1 MKSNLDVWAIQ
12 KDKDETRIALKNVK
26 KDSCGNILYLNC
38 WCDFYIADKVIKGRL
53 FDSFF
58 YSEDSDTLILFS
70 KGQISEEEIENYLK
84 EFGIEYTVVRFKT
97 PTTKEYVGNDWFPDI
112 WFAREEYVLR
122 EAIDDSL
129 SKCIEDCT
137 YFPNKEAGVSLS
149 YRDEFD
155 VNHEIEGRFCKGVLN
170 FDDKIV
176 LLISQDDK
184 RNLKRETVEK
194 ILKEKDI
201 ACIVKEEKFQR
212 K

>member
-12 KDKDETRIALKNVK
+12 KDKDETRMALKNIK
-26 KDSCGNILYLNC
+26 KDAAGNILYLNC
-38 WCDFYIADKVIKGRL
+38 WCDFYIGNKNIKSKL
-53 FDSFF
+53 FDSCF
-58 YSEDSDTLILFS
+58 YSEESDTLILFS
-70 KGQISEEEIENYLK
+70 KGQISEEEIENYLE
-84 EFGIEYTVVRFKT
+84 EFSIEYTIVRFKKT
-97 PTTKEYVGNDWFPDI
+97 SEKKYAVNDWFPEV

-201 ACIVKEEKFQR
+201 DCIVKEENFQR